1 MLREAQNLGPDQ
13 QRVVDAI
20 EGHSAELAQM
30 IERIL
35 SVSHLGGDDS
45 PLEPG
50 DFRLDRLLAELEA
63 AFGSRCERKG
73 LGWTIDADVADGW
86 VHGDSKK
93 LQQTLVH
100 LLDNAVKFTDSGG
113 VSLTVSGDADH
124 FRFEVRDSGSGIEP
138 ALREDVLAAF
148 HQGDAAI
155 GPGGVGLGLTIAH
168 RHVEQMGGALQ
179 IEAGE
184 QGGTA
189 VSFDLPLPPAAG
201 TPTARHDEAPAVG
214 SDTAAEATEAPRIRL
229 PAELQQGLQEALSTH
244 SMSDLRKAIDE
255 VEVLDAE
262 GRRLASQLRDLSQ
275 RFDLAAIAALLK
287 EVAND

>member
-1 MLREAQNLGPDQ
+1 
-13 QRVVDAI
+13 
-20 EGHSAELAQM
+20 
-30 IERIL
+30 
-35 SVSHLGGDDS
+35 
-45 PLEPG
+45 
-50 DFRLDRLLAELEA
+50 
-63 AFGSRCERKG
+63 
-73 LGWTIDADVADGW
+73 
-86 VHGDSKK
+86 
-93 LQQTLVH
+93 
-100 LLDNAVKFTDSGG
+100 VKFTDSGG